1 MTILLISGSKIAMNV
16 ISIYRINKCNYNA
29 IDVCCKCHLI
39 PFLLYIGRLS
49 KQKKKVRLTSMV
61 NLELIVYTVKVE
73 HVLIQVT
80 FTA

>member
-39 PFLLYIGRLS
+39 PFLLLYWTFI
-49 KQKKKVRLTSMV
+49 KAKKKKKSEVDFNGKLGAYS
-61 NLELIVYTVKVE
+61 LHSES
-73 HVLIQVT
+73 
-80 FTA
+80 